1 MPSLVVDASAL
12 VDLFIGSPAADAIF
26 ERVFGTEADIHAPH
40 SIDVEVVH
48 AIRKLWRR
56 GLLVDRDVE
65 IIADTYSQIRIVRHD
80 LDPVMHRIWRLHDN
94 HSPYDAAYVALAE
107 WLDLPLI
114 TRDARLARSTGHAA
128 RIEYI
133 A

>member
-26 ERVFGTEADIHAPH
+26 ARLFRTESVIHAPH
-40 SIDVEVVH
+40 SIDVEVAH
-48 AIRKLWRR
+48 AIRKLLHR
-56 GLLVDRDVE
+56 GLLVDRDVD
-65 IIADTYSQIRIVRHD
+65 IIADTYSQIVIVRHSAVPI
-80 LDPVMHRIWRLHDN
+80 LHRIWRLRYN
-94 HSPYDAAYVALAE
+94 HTPYDAAYVALAE

-114 TRDARLARSTGHAA
+114 TRDRRLANSSGHGAT
-128 RIEYI
+128 IEYI

>member
-1 MPSLVVDASAL
+1 M
-12 VDLFIGSPAADAIF
+12 FIGSPAADAIF
-26 ERVFGTEADIHAPH
+26 QRVFLSEPEIHAPH

-65 IIADTYSQIRIVRHD
+65 IIADTYSQIRIVRHE
-80 LDPVMHRIWRLHDN
+80 LEPIMHRLWRLRYN
-94 HSPYDAAYVALAE
+94 HTPYDAVYVALAE
-107 WLDLPLI
+107 WLDLPLV
-114 TRDARLARSTGHAA
+114 TRDRRLAQSSGHAA